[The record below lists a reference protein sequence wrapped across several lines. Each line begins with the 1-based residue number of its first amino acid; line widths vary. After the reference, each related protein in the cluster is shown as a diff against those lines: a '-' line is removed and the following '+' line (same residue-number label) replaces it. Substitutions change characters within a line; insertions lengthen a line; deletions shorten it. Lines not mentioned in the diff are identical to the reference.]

1 DKIVNFDKDAIFSYV
16 VDGYRN
22 SESWKD
28 SQYFSS
34 VWITLDLT
42 PCFDGEVFIL
52 ISTNEYDRVIWRK
65 FNSET
70 NRETFLPAGY
80 VLKQLNLLLNHYSN

>member
-1 DKIVNFDKDAIFSYV
+1 
-16 VDGYRN
+16 
-22 SESWKD
+22 
-28 SQYFSS
+28 
-34 VWITLDLT
+34 
-42 PCFDGEVFIL
+42 VFIL